1 MIDCEC
7 VLVFFLSLINKKKSA
22 KVGEWGVFLFA
33 RCGCFNNTIDDRS
46 SINSSSHDVS
56 ASIFS
61 VMDQQSKSLMWVH
74 QGLMDVH
81 RGSINLEANL
91 ELAMAMGDDGEGSQ
105 QLRLVSCSSRL
116 SRDPGP
122 ASEGEDR
129 GTHAPLVLHVFQ
141 AKSNYQSSHSV
152 LQVKVYLIALPSDM
166 G

>member
-1 MIDCEC
+1 
-7 VLVFFLSLINKKKSA
+7 
-22 KVGEWGVFLFA
+22 
-33 RCGCFNNTIDDRS
+33 
-46 SINSSSHDVS
+46 
-56 ASIFS
+56 
-61 VMDQQSKSLMWVH
+61 MWVH

-116 SRDPGP
+116 SRDPHLRERTAGP
-122 ASEGEDR
+122 MS
-129 GTHAPLVLHVFQ
+129 PLVLHVFQ